1 MPHRLSRK
9 SSAFTLIELLV
20 VIAIIAILIGLLLPA
35 VQKVREAAARSSC
48 QNNLKQIGIAT
59 QSYHDTYQRI
69 PGCGNNT
76 NSPQNWGAQFH
87 ILPFMEESNMFNYVV
102 SNTINPT
109 GQIQGT
115 TTLPGN
121 TLLEVSVPVK
131 SYMCP
136 ARSRPGYASN
146 GSNYPNIYGPIVDY
160 ALNCASYTLANG
172 QGGQSFGYDNA
183 VVGSPNITLG
193 MITTLSGTSNVI
205 YMGEKSVDPNNYT
218 NTCSCNWDEDIF
230 SGGYGGQNRWDN
242 IIQHDSVQG
251 PYGDSQND
259 FFGAAHSTGAQ
270 FIFLDGHVALVQ
282 YYYSGSANFTYALAY
297 NNTTPIVWE

>member
-48 QNNLKQIGIAT
+48 MNNLKQIGIAT
-59 QSYHDTYQRI
+59 QGYHDVYQRI

-76 NSPQNWGAQFH
+76 NSPQNWSAQFQ
-87 ILPFMEESNMFNYVV
+87 ILPFMEESNMFNYII
-102 SNTINPT
+102 SNTVNPT
-109 GQIQGT
+109 GKINGT

-131 SYMCP
+131 SYLCP
-136 ARSRPGYASN
+136 ARSRPGYANN

-160 ALNCASYTLANG
+160 ALNCVTWTGN
-172 QGGQSFGYDNA
+172 SFGYDNA

-193 MITTLSGTSNVI
+193 MITTLNGTNNTI

-218 NTCSCNWDEDIF
+218 NQCSCNWDEDIF
-230 SGGYGGQNRWDN
+230 SGGYGGENRWDAY
-242 IIQHDSVQG
+242 IQHDSQNG
-251 PYGDSQND
+251 PYGDSQSD
-259 FFGAAHSTGAQ
+259 YFGAAHSTGAQ
-270 FIFLDGHVALVQ
+270 FIFLDGHVQLIP
-282 YYYSGSANFTYALAY
+282 YYYSGSATFQWALAY
-297 NNTTPIVWE
+297 NNTNVITWE